1 MSETTFDFGNGP
13 VPATRLDNGA
23 WIASSASVAPSAF
36 VGRGARVATSAIVGP
51 GVYVGSWARVGSWA
65 YVGERAN
72 VGSWA
77 RVGPGAYVGV
87 ESILGDAAIVGPGAY
102 VGERA
107 IVGPGAYVGDPGT
120 IAWGCVLGHDWTAYC
135 VDGEVVLRYGC
146 EIHPLVEWTRAL
158 RWRLARK
165 HEPAKA
171 KEYANALRSLVRLVR
186 ATVAPNDSLPA
197 PRLLT

>member
-102 VGERA
+102 VG
-107 IVGPGAYVGDPGT
+107 DPGT